1 MSFVTL
7 GVTGVFI
14 SFAVKV
20 DTGIEACL
28 TFSWFLAPFLMNF
41 LIKV

>member
-28 TFSWFLAPFLMNF
+28 TSFLVFSTFSYEFSN
-41 LIKV
+41 